1 MTGLFD
7 PAEDLLEEAP
17 VSPGGNLLLMEGG
30 PGPLAARFAK
40 VCPKLVCQNSEIR
53 NHLSA
58 AKTLADL
65 KVPEAHVLL
74 GDIPRAVGA
83 TSPPSTWPDAPEFP
97 EGSFDQ
103 ILYRLGKGTASL
115 NGAIC
120 EAWKLLREGG
130 SLFLA
135 GHTREGIKSVA
146 RRAEGHFGNIEL
158 LILKSSCRLLHFRK
172 HGPAPI
178 EPIPDPAYFEPVPLS
193 LDLTGAG
200 TLSYLSKPGLF
211 SYRSTD
217 PGTALLAGHIPD
229 LEGRTVLDLCCGSGI
244 LSLAAFRRGAGDVLA
259 VDSNALAVSVTRR
272 NFQDAKY
279 PGRALCSNLTE
290 SVEGRFDVIICN
302 PPFHQ
307 GTSTDFGYPERI
319 LDAVATRLNP
329 GGRLFLVA
337 NQFLDYPAKAKNR
350 FAGCEI
356 LAQERG
362 FRVFR
367 MVQ

>member
-1 MTGLFD
+1 MTGIFD
-7 PAEDLLEEAP
+7 PAEHLLEEAP
-17 VSPGGNLLLMEGG
+17 VRSGGSLLLMEGG
-30 PGPLAARFAK
+30 PGPLAARFATA
-40 VCPKLVCQNSEIR
+40 CPRMVCQNSDIQ
-53 NHLSA
+53 NHVSA
-58 AKTLADL
+58 QKTLADL
-65 KVPEAHVLL
+65 QLPEARCML
-74 GDIPRAVGA
+74 GDIPRAVGE
-83 TSPPSTWPDAPEFP
+83 TTIPSPWPDAPEFP

-158 LILKSSCRLLHFRK
+158 LVLKSSCRLLHFRK

-178 EPIPDPAYFEPVPLS
+178 EAIPDPAYFDAVPLS
-193 LDLTGAG
+193 LDVPGAG

-211 SYRSTD
+211 SYRTTD
-217 PGTALLAGHIPD
+217 TGTALLAGHIPD
-229 LEGRTVLDLCCGSGI
+229 LEGRTVLDLCCGSGV
-244 LSLAAFRRGAGDVLA
+244 LSLAAFRRGAEDVLA
-259 VDSNALAVSVTRR
+259 ADSNAIAVSVTRR
-272 NFQDAKY
+272 NFQDAKV

-290 SVEGRFDVIICN
+290 SVEGAFDVVLCN

-307 GTSTDFGYPERI
+307 GTSTDYGFPERI
-319 LDAVATRLNP
+319 LEAVATHLNP
-329 GGRLFLVA
+329 GGRLYLVA

-350 FAGCEI
+350 FTGCEI
-356 LAQERG
+356 LAQEKG

-367 MVQ
+367 MDL